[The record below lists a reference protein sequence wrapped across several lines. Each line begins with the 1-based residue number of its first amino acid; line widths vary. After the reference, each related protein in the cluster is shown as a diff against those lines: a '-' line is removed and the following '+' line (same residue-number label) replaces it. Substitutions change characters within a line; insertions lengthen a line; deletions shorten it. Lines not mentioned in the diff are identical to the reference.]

1 MASNAE
7 TGPRPQDERP
17 PSIVYGPMC
26 PVPLTMTF
34 SELIEHHVE
43 IRGDQPAVISHPQD
57 LVVSFKQL
65 NDRSIRLAKALA
77 KDGVGKGDLIAICL
91 GSRIE
96 YFETFFACARLGAA
110 LVMLN
115 YASGE
120 SEMVALLKIVCES
133 YRNCPRRN
141 IALMKFRSKDHG
153 LIAWVHFL
161 RLYQIMAQSR
171 FRSAIDQ
178 TIRHDRG
185 HWT

>member
-17 PSIVYGPMC
+17 PSIVYGPMS

-43 IRGDQPAVISHPQD
+43 VRGDQPAVISHPQD
-57 LVVSFKQL
+57 LVISFKQL
-65 NDRSIRLAKALA
+65 NDRSIKLAKALA

-133 YRNCPRRN
+133 YRKSHAPKYR
-141 IALMKFRSKDHG
+141 ADD
-153 LIAWVHFL
+153 V
-161 RLYQIMAQSR
+161 
-171 FRSAIDQ
+171 
-178 TIRHDRG
+178 
-185 HWT
+185 